1 MKFFKEHYK
10 IFMIMVVFWFLL
22 TMDFSIQNILVGMVV
37 SALVSVSSKRILFEE
52 DQSLFKG
59 VKGRKLFFYFIKLF
73 GAIFKSAF
81 EYVRN
86 VLVRDYEIVVFEM
99 ILQTNDPIIVGIISN
114 SITLTPGT
122 ITIEAQGN
130 KITVM
135 QLAKKGITQ
144 EELEQPIRESFERYL
159 K

>member
-86 VLVRDYEIVVFEM
+86 VLVRD
-99 ILQTNDPIIVGIISN
+99 
-114 SITLTPGT
+114 
-122 ITIEAQGN
+122 
-130 KITVM
+130 
-135 QLAKKGITQ
+135 
-144 EELEQPIRESFERYL
+144 
-159 K
+159 